1 MKITGNT
8 TLNELLPE
16 GFEFET
22 LIQYDLF
29 RAGKHISLSFD
40 FKEVKHSPSEDVKE
54 PTFGYFE
61 YKGVRKDGFT
71 FGRIYKCLDSSNL
84 EAACNFIDD
93 YGKKNGFSELN
104 HTYFQPSTKEAFD
117 AQNVE

>member
-22 LIQYDLF
+22 LTHYELF
-29 RAGKHISLSFD
+29 MSYNSLSLSFD
-40 FKEVKHSPSEDVKE
+40 FKEVKHSPSEEVEE

-61 YKGVRKDGFT
+61 YKGYTVAAFT

-84 EAACNFIDD
+84 GESFNFIDN
-93 YGKKNGFSELN
+93 YGKQNGFGELN
-104 HTYFQPSTKEAFD
+104 HTYFKPSTKEAFD
-117 AQNVE
+117 AQKR

>member
-16 GFEFET
+16 GFEFEKLT
-22 LIQYDLF
+22 RYELF
-29 RAGKHISLSFD
+29 MSYNSLSLSFD
-40 FKEVKHSPSEDVKE
+40 FKEVKHSPLEEVEES
-54 PTFGYFE
+54 TFGYFE

-117 AQNVE
+117 TQNVE

>member
-22 LIQYDLF
+22 LTHHELF
-29 RAGKHISLSFD
+29 MSYNSLSLSFD
-40 FKEVKHSPSEDVKE
+40 FKEVKHSPSEEVEE

-61 YKGVRKDGFT
+61 YKGYTVAAFA

-84 EAACNFIDD
+84 GALFNFIDN
-93 YGKKNGFSELN
+93 YGKQNGFGELN
-104 HTYFQPSTKEAFD
+104 HTYFKPSTKEAFD